1 MISSVTGGS
10 NVTLT
15 GTSTAPIVN
24 VPGPLTINTIVQPI
38 IQYNEVVG
46 NGTSGNVTVTLPVA
60 YSSVASYVIFAC
72 LRDPQYGGTSVTT
85 AKISA
90 TQFSINFNVGT
101 TGGHNIAWC
110 TMGS

>member
-15 GTSTAPIVN
+15 GTSTAPVVN

-38 IQYNEVVG
+38 IQYSETVG
-46 NGTSGNVTVTLPVA
+46 NGMSGSVTVTLPVS
-60 YSSVASYVIFAC
+60 YSSAFSYVIFVC
-72 LRDPQYGGTSVTT
+72 PRDPQVAGTALTT

-90 TQFSINFNVGT
+90 NQFSINYNYAT
-101 TGGHNIAWC
+101 TGGHTIAWC